1 MNDLVGVLDW
11 FTEKWHKPYTAI
23 VIFLLGLVGTF
34 YIWPEIESRTVSIS
48 QVVASFVVGL
58 SFLGFWIYTH
68 RVPKIKLGNVG
79 FTIAITGETENERAV
94 VSSDFVSASKEVLEG
109 LEQNPPLQII
119 ELSRHHAEK
128 IIDVETAQKYRE
140 KSGSHF
146 LLFGTAKRRPVKG
159 KDHYVLKLRGLVT
172 HAPIPIEK
180 SKLLAQEMDKVLPLE
195 FRVACEDS
203 LDGFEANSLWFAE
216 SAKFIIA
223 SAALLSGDFLLAKRL
238 LENLK
243 QSAGRLNKHKKKPG
257 IKALFSLLPK
267 RLANTY
273 FALSQQHH
281 YLWRETRD
289 SLHLDKMKNYVDR
302 FNEYEPGTAHYHVS
316 TAIWLF
322 VRKRD
327 VEGARK
333 EMSKCVAKNVSD
345 PTWRLNVAFLYAYSG
360 DMKKAVE
367 QYDTAFRL
375 GRTPEIS
382 FELEEFIDWTLAN
395 EPDKYQLH
403 FCLGLINLK
412 LKNDVLTATK
422 DFETFLS
429 KLEAD
434 KYPELKV
441 MAQRYIDEN
450 NAGQAKTCI
459 EAEESAFAK
468 AAWESV

>member
-1 MNDLVGVLDW
+1 MNDLVGILNW
-11 FTEKWHKPYTAI
+11 FTERWHKPYTAI
-23 VIFLLGLVGTF
+23 GIFFLGLLGTF
-34 YIWPEIESRTVSIS
+34 YIWPEIEARTFSIS
-48 QVVASFVVGL
+48 QVVTSFFVGL
-58 SFLGFWIYTH
+58 SILGFWIYTH
-68 RVPKIKLGNVG
+68 RVPKIKRGNVG
-79 FTIAITGETENERAV
+79 FTIAITAETENERAV
-94 VSSDFVSASKEVLEG
+94 VSSDFVSASKEILVG
-109 LEQNPPLQII
+109 LGQTPSFQII
-119 ELSRHHAEK
+119 ELSRYHAEK
-128 IIDVETAQKYRE
+128 IIDVETAQKYR
-140 KSGSHF
+140 KKCGSRF

-172 HAPIPIEK
+172 HAPIPIAK
-180 SKLLAQEMDKVLPLE
+180 SELLAQEMDKVLPLE

-203 LDGFEANSLWFAE
+203 LDGFEVNSLWFAE

-223 SAALLSGDFLLAKRL
+223 SAALLSGDFQLAKHL

-257 IKALFSLLPK
+257 IKALFDLLPK

-289 SLHLDKMKNYVDR
+289 SFHLDEMKKYVDH
-302 FNEYEPGTAHYHVS
+302 FNYYEPGTAHYHVS

-327 VEGARK
+327 VEAARK
-333 EMSKCVAKNVSD
+333 EIFKCAAKNVSD
-345 PTWRLNVAFLYAYSG
+345 PTWRLNAAFLYAYAG

-367 QYDTAFRL
+367 QYDAAFSL

-395 EPDKYQLH
+395 EPNKYQLH

-412 LKNDVLTATK
+412 LKNDVLTATR
-422 DFETFLS
+422 DFEIFLR
-429 KLEAD
+429 KLETGR
-434 KYPELKV
+434 YPELKE
-441 MAQRYIDEN
+441 MAQRYIDAN
-450 NAGQAKTCI
+450 NAQQTKTYFETEQSACA
-459 EAEESAFAK
+459 EA
-468 AAWESV
+468 